1 MSSILVDVISFV
13 VVIGILVTF
22 HEFGH
27 FWVARR
33 CGVRVLKFSIGF
45 GKPIYSWVD
54 KDETE
59 YVLAMIPLGGYVKM
73 LDERNEPVADE
84 DLPFSF
90 NQKPLASRFAIVSAG
105 PIFNFLLAIV
115 LYWAVFV
122 IGSEGL
128 IPVIDSVRSDSVAQL
143 AGVQPG
149 DRIVAIDE
157 EKTQTWEVAGMA
169 FISAVLEGKKQL
181 QVEVVDADDR
191 PTIRVFNLEGVSAEL
206 SRGGVVR
213 QLGLEPKLQQWPAVI
228 DKLVAGEAAANAGLL
243 PGDRVLVADGEPVND
258 WRDWVGHVQK
268 KPGQAMQL
276 SVLRDGAE
284 LDLVLVPGIKTH
296 ETRSYGYVGAQAV
309 PPPPIPDEMR
319 MHVQYSFLS
328 AWVRS
333 VSETWRIS
341 HLTLRMLGKMLIG
354 EASVKNISGPI
365 TIAQYAGRS
374 ASIGLVQFLTFMAV
388 VSISLGVL
396 NLLPIPVLDGG
407 HLMYYLVE
415 MVKGSPVSEKTQLI
429 GQQMG
434 LVILGLLMVLAF
446 YNDVM
451 RLL

>member
-1 MSSILVDVISFV
+1 MSSILVDVISFI

-33 CGVRVLKFSIGF
+33 CGVRVLRFSIGF
-45 GKPIYSWVD
+45 GKPLYTWVG

-73 LDERNEPVADE
+73 LDERNDPVPDE
-84 DLPFSF
+84 QLPFSF

-115 LYWAVFV
+115 LYWGVFV

-128 IPVIDSVRSDSVAQL
+128 IPVIDSVRSDSVAER
-143 AGVQPG
+143 AGMQPG
-149 DRIVAIDE
+149 DRIVTIDE
-157 EKTQTWEVAGMA
+157 EETQTWHVAGLA
-169 FISAVLEGKKQL
+169 FISAILEGKQQL
-181 QVEVVDADDR
+181 QVEVVDAANR
-191 PTIRVFNLEGVSAEL
+191 PGVRVFSLEGVSADL

-213 QLGLEPKLQQWPAVI
+213 RLGLEPQLQQWPAVI
-228 DKLVAGEAAANAGLL
+228 DKLVPGEAAASAGLL
-243 PGDRVLVADGEPVND
+243 PGDRVLAADGEAIDD

-276 SVLRDGAE
+276 RILRDGAE
-284 LDLVLVPGIKTH
+284 RELVLVPGIKSH
-296 ETRSYGYVGAQAV
+296 ETRSYGYVGAQAA
-309 PPPPIPDEMR
+309 PPPPVPDEMR
-319 MHVQYSFLS
+319 TLVQYSFLD
-328 AWVRS
+328 AWVKS

-415 MVKGSPVSEKTQLI
+415 MVKGSPVSEKTQLV